1 MSVHAD
7 LYTALAIMFGDR
19 VFMHSHPGFLA
30 IVTIEMPKFAGKRV
44 FLIQKNED
52 GSPGHLCGS
61 VSEIVARIVDVMD
74 EKF

>member
-30 IVTIEMPKFAGKRV
+30 IVTIEMPRFAGKRV

-52 GSPGHLCGS
+52 GSPGHHCES
-61 VSEIVARIVDVMD
+61 VAEIVSHIVDAMGESV
-74 EKF
+74 